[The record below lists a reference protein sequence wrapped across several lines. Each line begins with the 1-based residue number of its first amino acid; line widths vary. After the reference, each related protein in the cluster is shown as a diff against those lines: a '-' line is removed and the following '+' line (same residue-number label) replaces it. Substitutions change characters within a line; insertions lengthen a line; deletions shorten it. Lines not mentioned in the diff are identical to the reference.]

1 MASRR
6 NSRRAALRA
15 KQASLEAWLKAVSHY
30 VAGKPLVRTTDGY
43 MVPWDRSA
51 IVKQLLRETKLA
63 EEFFDIPPISPKEAE
78 DIAREVEKRILEMK
92 AKFVSGALIRELVNN
107 ILLERSDKHPEY
119 VIYRNI
125 LTRVGAPV

>member
-6 NSRRAALRA
+6 NNRGSALKNR
-15 KQASLEAWLKAVSHY
+15 QASLEAWLKAASHY

-51 IVKQLLRETKLA
+51 IVRQLVRETKLA
-63 EEFFDIPPISPKEAE
+63 EEFFDIPPMSVRDAE
-78 DIAREVEKRILEMK
+78 EIAREVERRILEMK

-107 ILLERSDKHPEY
+107 VLLEKSEAHPE
-119 VIYRNI
+119 
-125 LTRVGAPV
+125 